1 MISCLCQ
8 LNEVFE
14 VQILNKYSKRKKCMF
29 FISPLNFLSP
39 SLMCSSALAYI
50 STRAHVWIWWRTMKE
65 ILIGQWRCKS
75 KVFVLITIKLQI
87 NDKSTFYETTTLA
100 TKVTWI
106 VDKKSLKT
114 TIHWIDNISRAG
126 SLLMILVCPQFQTNG
141 FIWIVKRK
149 NQSIKEPLVSLI
161 VYFMMV

>member
-87 NDKSTFYETTTLA
+87 NDKSTFYETTTHEKITL
-100 TKVTWI
+100 I
-106 VDKKSLKT
+106 VDQESVKA
-114 TIHWIDNISRAG
+114 TIHWIENINRAG
-126 SLLMILVCPQFQTNG
+126 SLLIILFCPQVEKQTDSY
-141 FIWIVKRK
+141 K
-149 NQSIKEPLVSLI
+149 
-161 VYFMMV
+161 

>member
-1 MISCLCQ
+1 
-8 LNEVFE
+8 
-14 VQILNKYSKRKKCMF
+14 
-29 FISPLNFLSP
+29 
-39 SLMCSSALAYI
+39 
-50 STRAHVWIWWRTMKE
+50 MKE

-114 TIHWIDNISRAG
+114 TIHRIDNISRAG

-141 FIWIVKRK
+141 FI
-149 NQSIKEPLVSLI
+149 
-161 VYFMMV
+161 